1 MNDFTRKK
9 FKAYSKQLGMSEALT
24 LRQLAIQQ
32 TDFGEFDEYFQYLG
46 FTDANGRELYEGD
59 VIELVIT
66 PDMLDIHKNPFAASN
81 IGKYIIEQKNITSLI
96 CEFVA
101 DSTTLS
107 TKYNLYCLRNGKILR
122 HKDGALKE
130 MYFHTEDS
138 LFPQYLINKGAVY
151 IGNIIENPELI
162 QLRGSV
168 WHLSGLTGMNRVYIE
183 TNSADEAIEL
193 ANMFGEKNVSFKY
206 PNWPAYSSAGLN
218 NYLDIIKQAYQEGF
232 VYYLFEKSNP
242 ESLWPVNFKHTD
254 NKIPIVCFHDFK
266 YSCYWKKLQQCKT
279 GKKV

>member
-1 MNDFTRKK
+1 MKELRTKK
-9 FKAYSKQLGMSEALT
+9 FKAYSEQLGMSEALT
-24 LRQLAIQQ
+24 LRELVTRQ
-32 TDFGEFDEYFQYLG
+32 TDFGEFDEYLQYLG
-46 FTDANGRELYEGD
+46 FTDANRRELYEGD
-59 VIELVIT
+59 VIELTIT
-66 PDMLDIHKNPFAASN
+66 PDMLDIHKNAFAASN

-168 WHLSGLTGMNRVYIE
+168 WHLSDLTGMSRVYIE
-183 TNSADEAIEL
+183 VHSQDEAVEL
-193 ANMFGEKNVSFKY
+193 TNMFGEKNVIFEY
-206 PNWPAYSSAGLN
+206 PNYPAYSCNSFT
-218 NYLDIIKQAYQEGF
+218 DTIKQAYNEGF
-232 VYYLFEKSNP
+232 VYYLFERKNP
-242 ESLWPVNFKHTD
+242 KLLRPVNYKYTD
-254 NKIPIVCFHDFK
+254 NEIPIVIFQNFK
-266 YSCYWKKLQQCKT
+266 YSYSWKKLQNTVQN
-279 GKKV
+279 